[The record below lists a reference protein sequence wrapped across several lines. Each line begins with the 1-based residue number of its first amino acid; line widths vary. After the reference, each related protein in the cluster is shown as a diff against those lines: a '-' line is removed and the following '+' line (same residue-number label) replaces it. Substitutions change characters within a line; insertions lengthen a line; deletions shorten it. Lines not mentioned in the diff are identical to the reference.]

1 MMKKCL
7 LTVAVVAFAALL
19 FTSCGKSCMCKTT
32 RTTATTSD
40 SMVNDFGKMSE
51 KDCLEY
57 NKTYNDGEGIT
68 RTIDCHLE

>member
-1 MMKKCL
+1 
-7 LTVAVVAFAALL
+7 
-19 FTSCGKSCMCKTT
+19 
-32 RTTATTSD
+32 
-40 SMVNDFGKMSE
+40 MSE